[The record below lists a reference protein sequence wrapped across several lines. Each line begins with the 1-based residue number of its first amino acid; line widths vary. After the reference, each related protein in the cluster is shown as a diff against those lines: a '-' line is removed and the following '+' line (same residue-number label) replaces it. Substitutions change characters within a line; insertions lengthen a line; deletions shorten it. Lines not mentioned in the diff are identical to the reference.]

1 VAAWKRIP
9 GGAPVP
15 NKVLHCRQA
24 QGPALARGRCYHG
37 HMEPPTSA
45 LTQNTEHLHHAAELL
60 LQADAL
66 IIAAG
71 AGMGVDSGLPDFR
84 GTAGFW
90 NAYPALAREQIDFA
104 SISCPDTFH
113 DHPARAWGFYGHR
126 LQLYRTTQ
134 PHAGFQILRRWG
146 AGMHNGC
153 SVFTSNVD
161 GQFQKAG
168 FDPSAINEC
177 HGSIHHLQCL
187 KRCTPAI
194 WPADDFEPDVDEE
207 QCLLRNAPPRCPHCS
222 GMARPNIM
230 MFNDWDWLHERQ
242 AAQSRRLDHWLLGV
256 NRPVV
261 VEMGAGTAIPSV
273 RHFSQHVLHRYGG
286 RLVRLNPREF
296 TVPTP
301 RDVGFAG
308 GALAT
313 LQAIDA
319 VMEAMQG

>member
-1 VAAWKRIP
+1 MACMDS
-9 GGAPVP
+9 
-15 NKVLHCRQA
+15 HTC
-24 QGPALARGRCYHG
+24 
-37 HMEPPTSA
+37 TA
-45 LTQNTEHLHHAAELL
+45 LTLNTDALYHAAELL

-66 IIAAG
+66 IVAAG

-90 NAYPALAREQIDFA
+90 NAYPALARDRIDFA

-113 DHPARAWGFYGHR
+113 DYPARAWGFYGHR
-126 LQLYRTTQ
+126 LQLYRKTQ

-168 FDPSAINEC
+168 FDPSAVNEC

-207 QCLLRNAPPRCPHCS
+207 QCLLRNAPPRCPHCG

-230 MFNDWDWLHERQ
+230 MFSDWDWLHERQ
-242 AAQSRRLDHWLLGV
+242 AAQSRQQDHWLLGV
-256 NRPVV
+256 KRPVV

-286 RLVRLNPREF
+286 RLVRLNPRDF
-296 TVPTP
+296 TVPTS

-308 GALAT
+308 GALAA

-319 VMEAMQG
+319 VMAAMQG